1 MSTRAFAPAFEARF
15 SGVRSSGPSL
25 WLRWVAANAAGELVG
40 LGLAALVGWALLA
53 APGEDTLFS
62 HILTAL
68 ALIAVGTFEGAVM
81 GVAQWAVLRAQFPAL
96 GRMAWVEATA
106 LGALVAW
113 GLGMLPSTLLG
124 ASAAGSG
131 APPPEMS
138 DAMQMGLAAL
148 MGLVLGPILA
158 IFQWRVLRRHVARAG
173 WWIPANALAWAAGM
187 PVVFL
192 AAGSAPTGASVAVI
206 VAFVAA
212 ALAAAGAVV
221 GAIHG
226 LCLVWLARAPRPG

>member
-1 MSTRAFAPAFEARF
+1 MSTRAMVPAFEARF
-15 SGVRSSGPSL
+15 SGLRSSGPSL
-25 WLRWVAANAAGELVG
+25 WLRWVAANAAGELAG
-40 LGLAALVGWALLA
+40 LGMAALVGWSLFS

-68 ALIAVGTFEGAVM
+68 VLIAVGTFEGAVV
-81 GVAQWAVLRAQFPAL
+81 GIAQWTALRAEFPAL

-124 ASAAGSG
+124 ASAAGTG

-138 DAMQMGLAAL
+138 AAMQMGLAAA

-158 IFQWRVLRRHVARAG
+158 FFQWRVLRRSVARAG

-192 AAGSAPTGASVAVI
+192 AAGSMPADASVAV
-206 VAFVAA
+206 VVTLVAA

-221 GAIHG
+221 GAVHG
-226 LCLVWLARAPRPG
+226 LCLVWLARAPRMG